1 MSDNTKDKDKHNTF
15 TVIDGGKTN
24 TTHDTTHNATH
35 DVNSEDSDTTLP
47 DNNSDTS
54 GHDAHNKQHTTTT
67 SIDRATDSK
76 KPKRK
81 LTAKQEKFARL
92 LIEGELSQ
100 SECYRRSY
108 NAEKMNDATVWREA
122 SLLAAHPIVTT
133 MLRQHKDRMAD
144 ASITQGVKRQQHVL
158 NRLMVESTDD
168 QSNASARIRA
178 LELLGRVAIDGPALF
193 SERLEVTTESE
204 SADDVRKE
212 LESRLTA
219 LLGQRK
225 SS

>member
-1 MSDNTKDKDKHNTF
+1 MSDNTNDKDKHNTF
-15 TVIDGGKTN
+15 TVIDGGKDN
-24 TTHDTTHNATH
+24 TPHETTHNATH
-35 DVNSEDSDTTLP
+35 DSEDSDTTLP

-54 GHDAHNKQHTTTT
+54 GHDAHNKQHTTATN
-67 SIDRATDSK
+67 IGRATDGK

-92 LIEGELSQ
+92 LVKGESQ
-100 SECYRRSY
+100 ISAYEQCYDTKNMSKNACYRES
-108 NAEKMNDATVWREA
+108 
-122 SLLAAHPIVTT
+122 SLLASHP
-133 MLRQHKDRMAD
+133 M
-144 ASITQGVKRQQHVL
+144 ITQRLNEANAAKERLAVSSALSRQQHVL

-168 QSNASARIRA
+168 QSGASARIRA

-219 LLGQRK
+219 LLSQRK